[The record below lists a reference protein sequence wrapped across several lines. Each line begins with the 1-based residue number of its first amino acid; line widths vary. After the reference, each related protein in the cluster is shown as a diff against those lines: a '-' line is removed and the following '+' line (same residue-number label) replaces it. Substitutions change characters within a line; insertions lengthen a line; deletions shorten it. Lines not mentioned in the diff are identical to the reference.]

1 MATGMLT
8 KSRGPFIL
16 KLGLSVLGGR
26 EQDMARVLY
35 IEDNQA
41 NRLLVL
47 RVLTAEGH
55 TVLEAENGLM
65 GLQVAQRERPDLV
78 LVDISMPEMDGYE
91 VTSRLRALSE
101 LERVPIVALTANVLR
116 GDRERS
122 LQAGCDGYIQ
132 KPLDVDLL
140 PSQVEAFLRA
150 AAS

>member
-1 MATGMLT
+1 VA
-8 KSRGPFIL
+8 K
-16 KLGLSVLGGR
+16 
-26 EQDMARVLY
+26 VLY
-35 IEDNQA
+35 IEDNQS

-55 TVLEAENGLM
+55 TVLEAENGSR
-65 GLQVAQRERPDLV
+65 GLEIAARERPDLI

-91 VTSRLRALSE
+91 VAARLRALGE
-101 LERVPIVALTANVLR
+101 AGHVPIVALTANVLR

-140 PSQVEAFLRA
+140 PSQVEAFLCA
-150 AAS
+150 HQP

>member
-1 MATGMLT
+1 
-8 KSRGPFIL
+8 
-16 KLGLSVLGGR
+16 
-26 EQDMARVLY
+26 MARVLY

-65 GLQVAQRERPDLV
+65 GLQVAQRERLDLV
-78 LVDISMPEMDGYE
+78 LVDINMPEMDGYE
-91 VTSRLRALSE
+91 VASRLRALSE

-122 LQAGCDGYIQ
+122 LRAGCDGYIQ

-150 AAS
+150 AAP

>member
-1 MATGMLT
+1 
-8 KSRGPFIL
+8 
-16 KLGLSVLGGR
+16 
-26 EQDMARVLY
+26 MARVLY

-55 TVLEAENGLM
+55 TVLEAEDGLA
-65 GLQVAQRERPDLV
+65 GLQVAQRECPDLV
-78 LVDISMPEMDGYE
+78 LVDINMPEMDGYE

-122 LQAGCDGYIQ
+122 FQAGCDGYIQ

-150 AAS
+150 VAS

>member
-1 MATGMLT
+1 
-8 KSRGPFIL
+8 
-16 KLGLSVLGGR
+16 
-26 EQDMARVLY
+26 MARVLY

>member
-1 MATGMLT
+1 
-8 KSRGPFIL
+8 
-16 KLGLSVLGGR
+16 LSFSVRDGG
-26 EQDMARVLY
+26 EYTVAKVLY
-35 IEDNQA
+35 IEDNQT

-55 TVLEAENGLM
+55 TVLEAGNGLQ
-65 GLQVAQRERPDLV
+65 GLDIAQRERPDLI
-78 LVDISMPEMDGYE
+78 LVDISMPDLDGYE
-91 VTSRLRALSE
+91 VAARLRALGE
-101 LERVPIVALTANVLR
+101 PGQVPIVAVTANVMR

-150 AAS
+150 AQP

>member
-1 MATGMLT
+1 
-8 KSRGPFIL
+8 
-16 KLGLSVLGGR
+16 
-26 EQDMARVLY
+26 MARVLY

-78 LVDISMPEMDGYE
+78 LVDISMPKMDGYE

>member
-16 KLGLSVLGGR
+16 KLGLSVSGGR

>member
-1 MATGMLT
+1 
-8 KSRGPFIL
+8 
-16 KLGLSVLGGR
+16 
-26 EQDMARVLY
+26 MARVLY

-65 GLQVAQRERPDLV
+65 GLQVAQRERLDLV
-78 LVDISMPEMDGYE
+78 LVDINMPEMDGYE
-91 VTSRLRALSE
+91 VASRLRALSE

-122 LQAGCDGYIQ
+122 LRAGCDGYIQ

>member
-1 MATGMLT
+1 
-8 KSRGPFIL
+8 
-16 KLGLSVLGGR
+16 
-26 EQDMARVLY
+26 MARVLY

-55 TVLEAENGLM
+55 MVLEAEDGSM
-65 GLQVAQRERPDLV
+65 GLEIARREHPDLV
-78 LVDISMPEMDGYE
+78 LVDINMPEMDGYE
-91 VTSRLRALSE
+91 VASRLRALSQ
-101 LERVPIVALTANVLR
+101 LDGVPIIALTANVLR